1 MYSDPKLKK
10 RILLC
15 RRISL
20 PSSQNF
26 RFSTLGYRSLI
37 RNGTPT
43 VVINITA
50 FLYKLNVPYPSQHTI
65 LKWSWQFFL
74 QLYINNR
81 VIGTTRGKQLTDVHN
96 FCKEFGA
103 KFSLFA
109 KIATKR
115 IIRTV
120 RLKEKY
126 VNVVRGTYPLPSPLS
141 PGGWSIMCTFSKPRW
156 SFRRNMLVPRNETCC
171 FPKKK

>member
-1 MYSDPKLKK
+1 M
-10 RILLC
+10 
-15 RRISL
+15 
-20 PSSQNF
+20 
-26 RFSTLGYRSLI
+26 
-37 RNGTPT
+37 
-43 VVINITA
+43 
-50 FLYKLNVPYPSQHTI
+50 
-65 LKWSWQFFL
+65 
-74 QLYINNR
+74 
-81 VIGTTRGKQLTDVHN
+81 GTTRGKQLTDVHN

-103 KFSLFA
+103 KSSLFA